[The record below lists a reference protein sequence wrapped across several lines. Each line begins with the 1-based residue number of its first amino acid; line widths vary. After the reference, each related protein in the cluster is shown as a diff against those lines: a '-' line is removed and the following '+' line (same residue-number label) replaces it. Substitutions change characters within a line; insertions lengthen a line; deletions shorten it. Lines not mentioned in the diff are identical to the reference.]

1 MLLIS
6 INFTPKNSHSCLKN
20 GTLCFPGT
28 LLARDKSGLL
38 SLQLRAATSIDC
50 DTALTVNGH
59 VAEVLDWN
67 LLRLDEM
74 THDPMVAIVQI
85 I

>member
-1 MLLIS
+1 M
-6 INFTPKNSHSCLKN
+6 TSH
-20 GTLCFPGT
+20 
-28 LLARDKSGLL
+28 DKSCLL

-59 VAEVLDWN
+59 VAEVVDWN
-67 LLRLDEM
+67 LPRLDEM
-74 THDPMVAIVQI
+74 THDPMVGLPAIVQI